1 MCKKVA
7 QLTRVIFY
15 LNTKNDQYQ
24 SNLKAVVNAYENE
37 LDNTVKEVKIALLRQ
52 ITSYKSTKMLQTK
65 PIKMANLKIKL
76 RRSKTIWKGK
86 RKNRINNLKNIKRP
100 ASSERP
106 NRLLKLQE
114 NYVSTKIKY
123 NRQEE
128 ESRPQ
133 EELQNKSLVSFKGK
147 GKAMKNQSTI

>member
-1 MCKKVA
+1 
-7 QLTRVIFY
+7 
-15 LNTKNDQYQ
+15 
-24 SNLKAVVNAYENE
+24 
-37 LDNTVKEVKIALLRQ
+37 
-52 ITSYKSTKMLQTK
+52 MLQTK

-128 ESRPQ
+128 ESRP
-133 EELQNKSLVSFKGK
+133 
-147 GKAMKNQSTI
+147 